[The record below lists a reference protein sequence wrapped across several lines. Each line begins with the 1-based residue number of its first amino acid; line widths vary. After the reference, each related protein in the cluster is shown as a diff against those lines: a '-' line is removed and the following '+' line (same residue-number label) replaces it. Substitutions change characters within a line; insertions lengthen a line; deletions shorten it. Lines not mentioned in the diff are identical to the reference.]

1 MRPSTLE
8 PGKTLARLRLL
19 ALLIAAG
26 GLLAGCETTGPG
38 SVTEAGKPGEPP
50 KVEAAKPAEPPKIEP
65 PKPELPMTRSRAAS
79 ECWMKTEKGSAGVS
93 IDKRADIVTKCI
105 DDKMKAAA
113 AAPKT

>member
-1 MRPSTLE
+1 MRRSI
-8 PGKTLARLRLL
+8 ARSRNRFARARLL
-19 ALLIAAG
+19 ALPIVAA
-26 GLLAGCETTGPG
+26 GLLAGCETLGSGAGPA
-38 SVTEAGKPGEPP
+38 TQ
-50 KVEAAKPAEPPKIEP
+50 AAKPSEP
-65 PKPELPMTRSRAAS
+65 PKPEPPMTRSRAAS